1 MGVTID
7 TSVLVDFFTRKHSER
22 YTIAKELLK
31 VVKGKPVFCPR
42 LILAEILGVLA
53 RYNVELADLGYNF
66 VIKNFNLINENEIFD
81 IVLEV
86 CKNTGCRA
94 IDSYLIATA
103 KLTDSILITNDKVMN
118 ENAKKFGIES
128 YYLLEDFDK
137 VLDKIKNPR

>member
-1 MGVTID
+1 MEVTID
-7 TSVLVDFFTRKHSER
+7 TSVLVDFFTRKNSER
-22 YTIAKELLK
+22 YIIAKELLK
-31 VVKGKPVFCPR
+31 AVKGKSVFCPR
-42 LILAEILGVLA
+42 LILAEILGVLV
-53 RYNVELADLGYNF
+53 RYSVELADLGYNF

-94 IDSYLIATA
+94 IDSYFIATA

-137 VLDKIKNPR
+137 VLDKMKNLR

>member
-22 YTIAKELLK
+22 YKIAKELLK
-31 VVKGKPVFCPR
+31 AVKGKPVFCPR
-42 LILAEILGVLA
+42 LILAEILGVLV

-94 IDSYLIATA
+94 IDSYFIATA

-118 ENAKKFGIES
+118 ENAKKSGIES